1 MWTEREKAIHSVLM
15 EHVGGTYGNTSG
27 DAVDPADPATL
38 ARIERSMAINKR
50 RMIIF
55 TLLFSFV
62 LISAVSV
69 MVFTFGDYNVLLWV
83 GVGAFNAANAAFH
96 YAAYQKKKLA
106 YALFDVLGQDEA

>member
-1 MWTEREKAIHSVLM
+1 MWTEREKAIYNVLM
-15 EHVGGTYGNTSG
+15 EHLGRARGNTSG
-27 DAVDPADPATL
+27 DAVDPAIL

-62 LISAVSV
+62 LLTAVSV

-106 YALFDVLGQDEA
+106 YALFDVLGQDET

>member
-1 MWTEREKAIHSVLM
+1 MWTEREKAIHNVLM
-15 EHVGGTYGNTSG
+15 EHVGTTFGSASA
-27 DAVDPADPATL
+27 DAVDPAIL

-55 TLLFSFV
+55 SLLFSFV
-62 LISAVSV
+62 LLTAVSV

-83 GVGAFNAANAAFH
+83 GVGTFNAANAAFH

-106 YALFDVLGQDEA
+106 FALFDVLGQGED